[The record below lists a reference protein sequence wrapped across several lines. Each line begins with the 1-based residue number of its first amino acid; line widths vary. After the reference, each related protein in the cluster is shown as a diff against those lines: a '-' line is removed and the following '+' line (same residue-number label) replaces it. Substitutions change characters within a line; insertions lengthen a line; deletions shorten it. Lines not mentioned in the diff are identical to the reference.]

1 MLQECME
8 VFRENFKQYSEQ
20 WVLDN
25 YVPKDGTYLF
35 INIDDNFSV
44 GNPIEIKTDR
54 KTGKVQG
61 QETSEYQLISFL
73 DYYSKL
79 IEMNKP
85 VDSTKQIH
93 SNNFY
98 AFFVK
103 KESLEKKL
111 TAESISGYYEV
122 LKNPEKKYSKP
133 KDRSLYEL
141 VEEKLGKVD
150 VKQAERIENWV
161 KAELKNCIETLHI
174 DTSKKDY
181 FKIFFIGNDV
191 EQSKENIKREG
202 LRYIEPNIFNKNDYK
217 IDVIETS
224 YDNDFTIDIYLLGSN
239 NSITNYGYTVNVSDN
254 IVTSIV
260 DNTYDINQVNVLNSN
275 SNVTNEIENL
285 AKSEGL
291 DNLKNNLK
299 PEYQDKCKILDQ
311 NTSIH
316 QDLKNNSTYIVVL
329 THYTLDGESSAVDE
343 YLYYL

>member
-202 LRYIEPNIFNKNDYK
+202 LRYIEPNIFNKNDYNQQEE
-217 IDVIETS
+217 IVSRDCQVI
-224 YDNDFTIDIYLLGSN
+224 I
-239 NSITNYGYTVNVSDN
+239 
-254 IVTSIV
+254 
-260 DNTYDINQVNVLNSN
+260 
-275 SNVTNEIENL
+275 
-285 AKSEGL
+285 
-291 DNLKNNLK
+291 
-299 PEYQDKCKILDQ
+299 
-311 NTSIH
+311 
-316 QDLKNNSTYIVVL
+316 
-329 THYTLDGESSAVDE
+329 
-343 YLYYL
+343 

>member
-103 KESLEKKL
+103 KES
-111 TAESISGYYEV
+111 
-122 LKNPEKKYSKP
+122 PEKK
-133 KDRSLYEL
+133 R
-141 VEEKLGKVD
+141 
-150 VKQAERIENWV
+150 
-161 KAELKNCIETLHI
+161 
-174 DTSKKDY
+174 
-181 FKIFFIGNDV
+181 
-191 EQSKENIKREG
+191 
-202 LRYIEPNIFNKNDYK
+202 
-217 IDVIETS
+217 
-224 YDNDFTIDIYLLGSN
+224 LL
-239 NSITNYGYTVNVSDN
+239 
-254 IVTSIV
+254 
-260 DNTYDINQVNVLNSN
+260 
-275 SNVTNEIENL
+275 
-285 AKSEGL
+285 
-291 DNLKNNLK
+291 
-299 PEYQDKCKILDQ
+299 
-311 NTSIH
+311 
-316 QDLKNNSTYIVVL
+316 
-329 THYTLDGESSAVDE
+329 
-343 YLYYL
+343 